1 MLVEVKIIDVLNV
14 DKLNKNVLYYCGMYN
29 MKNVI
34 QLVLEKSLIGVDLSD
49 FDGMRFM
56 DYVVDLGNI
65 SVFDLL
71 MKVKFFYLK

>member
-1 MLVEVKIIDVLNV
+1 MLVEGKIIDVLNV

-34 QLVLEKSLIGVDLSD
+34 KLILEKSLIGVDLSD

>member
-34 QLVLEKSLIGVDLSD
+34 
-49 FDGMRFM
+49 
-56 DYVVDLGNI
+56 
-65 SVFDLL
+65 
-71 MKVKFFYLK
+71 

>member
-1 MLVEVKIIDVLNV
+1 MFFESKIIDVLNV

>member
-1 MLVEVKIIDVLNV
+1 MLVEGKIIDVLNV

-34 QLVLEKSLIGVDLSD
+34 QLVLEKSLICVDLSD

>member
-65 SVFDLL
+65 SVLDLL

>member
-1 MLVEVKIIDVLNV
+1 MLVEGKVIDVLNV

>member
-1 MLVEVKIIDVLNV
+1 MLVESKIIDVLNV